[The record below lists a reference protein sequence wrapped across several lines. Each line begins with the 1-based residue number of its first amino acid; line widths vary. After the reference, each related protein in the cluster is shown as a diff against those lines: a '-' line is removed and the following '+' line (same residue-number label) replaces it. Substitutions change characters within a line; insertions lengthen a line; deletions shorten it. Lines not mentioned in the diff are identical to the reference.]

1 MRSRKA
7 FHREGDSRV
16 LLPSLFLRDKGAKDK
31 NLMKLLDVIS
41 RNNEPICPLIIPEM
55 TDLNI
60 FPKWPNYSRVNLGRL
75 RDQFLCK
82 CVFHMHGSWVSGAL
96 SNYLIR
102 ALQLHITAVST
113 GTEWKNQFLLLW
125 CEWITEPG
133 TCGLCLQVGRWQIT
147 CPGSRN
153 TCWVRLI
160 SWCSVLIWLMSR
172 IN

>member
-1 MRSRKA
+1 MEAKVMVFSNEISQG
-7 FHREGDSRV
+7 FSPGGW
-16 LLPSLFLRDKGAKDK
+16 LPSFAPLSLPQRQRGQGQKPDEAPGRHKSQQWANLPADNSRDDGSKYFPQVT
-31 NLMKLLDVIS
+31 KLQTTSGWIS
-41 RNNEPICPLIIPEM
+41 VDSGISCC
-55 TDLNI
+55 
-60 FPKWPNYSRVNLGRL
+60 VN
-75 RDQFLCK
+75 
-82 CVFHMHGSWVSGAL
+82 VFSTCTAREWVSGAL

-153 TCWVRLI
+153 TCWG
-160 SWCSVLIWLMSR
+160 
-172 IN
+172 